1 MANTIVCG
9 IDGSKESVAAA
20 EVGVW
25 LAAALE
31 AIPIFVN
38 AVDEATASPQSQS
51 AARETRAKRA
61 LDAAHQTL
69 AEVAFDGAQAA
80 ERRVVRGTPV
90 GALLRVADET
100 GALAVCVGS
109 RGHGPLHAALL
120 GSTSRAA
127 VRGSACPVLVVPRT
141 AAASAFGGASIVCGL
156 DGSPESENALRAAA
170 KLRRAL
176 DLKLVLVH
184 VKTHDALIAVSPGT
198 GPPALDYGE
207 QIERSRR
214 AAATVISRGAD
225 RTGVPIEAEERVEA
239 GEASSVIDAT
249 AEDEDAALIAVGTHA
264 RGALRS
270 AALGSV
276 SSRLA
281 ASASRPVLLVRAEA
295 PLRLDGRG

>member
-1 MANTIVCG
+1 MPKSVVCG
-9 IDGSKESVAAA
+9 INGSRESIAAA
-20 EVGVW
+20 EAGVR

-31 AIPIFVN
+31 AIPIFVQ
-38 AVDEATASPQSQS
+38 AVDDTTTFPYGNRVERERQAHRGLEAAQ
-51 AARETRAKRA
+51 
-61 LDAAHQTL
+61 HTL

-80 ERRVVRGTPV
+80 ERRVVRGKPA
-90 GALLRVADET
+90 GALMTVAEET

-109 RGHGPLHAALL
+109 RGRGPLHAALL

-127 VRGSACPVLVVPRT
+127 VRDSACPVLVVPRT
-141 AAASAFGGASIVCGL
+141 AAANAFGGAAIVCGL

-184 VKTHDALIAVSPGT
+184 VKAHDALVAVSRGT
-198 GPPALDYGE
+198 GPPALAYGE

-214 AAATVISRGAD
+214 AAAAGIGRVAD
-225 RTGVPIEAEERVEA
+225 RTGIPIEAEERVEA

-249 AEDEDAALIAVGTHA
+249 AKDEDAALIVVGTHA
-264 RGALRS
+264 RGALQS

-281 ASASRPVLLVRAEA
+281 ASASRPVLLVRTDVLL
-295 PLRLDGRG
+295 PFG

>member
-1 MANTIVCG
+1 MAKSVVCG
-9 IDGSKESVAAA
+9 IDGSQESIAAA
-20 EVGVW
+20 EAGVR

-38 AVDEATASPQSQS
+38 AVDESTASPLGQSVG
-51 AARETRAKRA
+51 AERTAKRA
-61 LDAAHQTL
+61 LDAADRVL
-69 AEVAFDGAQAA
+69 ARVAFDGAEAA
-80 ERRVVRGTPV
+80 ERRVVSGSAAD
-90 GALLRVADET
+90 ALVTVADET

-109 RGHGPLHAALL
+109 RGRGPLHAALL

-127 VRGSACPVLVVPRT
+127 VRESACPVLVVPR
-141 AAASAFGGASIVCGL
+141 AAAANAFGGASIVCGL
-156 DGSPESENALRAAA
+156 DDSPESENALRAAA

-184 VKTHDALIAVSPGT
+184 VKTPDVLVAVSPGT
-198 GPPALDYGE
+198 GPPAVDYGE
-207 QIERSRR
+207 KVERSRR
-214 AAATVISRGAD
+214 VAAAVIGRVAD

-249 AEDEDAALIAVGTHA
+249 ATDEDAALIVVGTHA
-264 RGALRS
+264 RGALQS

-281 ASASRPVLLVRAEA
+281 ASASRPVLLVRTDAML
-295 PLRLDGRG
+295 PFG